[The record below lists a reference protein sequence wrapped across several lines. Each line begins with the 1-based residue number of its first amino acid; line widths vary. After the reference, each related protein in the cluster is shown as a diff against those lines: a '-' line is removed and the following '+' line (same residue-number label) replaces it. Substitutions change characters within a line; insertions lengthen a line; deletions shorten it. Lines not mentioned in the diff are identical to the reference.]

1 MIGMVIQSSELRR
14 ERLVRW
20 EDPCTLAEA
29 GRTMSGRAF
38 LEAIQRG
45 DLPAPPICHL
55 VDFTFGEI
63 NDGRIDMVLQP
74 QESQYNPIGSVH
86 GGVIA
91 TVLDSVMG
99 CAIHTRLPA
108 GRAYTSLEIKV
119 NYLRRVTR
127 ETGSMKAVGR
137 VIHLGSRTA
146 MAEGNLADA
155 TGKLYAQASTTCLIL
170 DLPSRVGYA
179 AP

>member
-1 MIGMVIQSSELRR
+1 MIGMVIATSKLLR

-20 EDPCTLAEA
+20 EDPYALAEA

-45 DLPAPPICHL
+45 DLPAPPICYL
-55 VDFTFGEI
+55 VDFTFSEI
-63 NDGRIDMVLQP
+63 ADGRVDMVLQP
-74 QESQYNPIGSVH
+74 QESHYNPIGSVH

-99 CAIHTRLPA
+99 CAVHTQLPA

-119 NYLRRVTR
+119 NYLRGVTR
-127 ETGSMKAVGR
+127 ETGAMKAVGR
-137 VIHLGSRTA
+137 VIHLGGRTA
-146 MAEGNLADA
+146 MAEGSLSDA
-155 TGKLYAQASTTCLIL
+155 AGRLHAQASTTCLIF
-170 DLPSRVGYA
+170 DLPPRTQDGA
-179 AP
+179 T